1 MTKALIQKN
10 IRLSSEF
17 DNYISGNAK
26 AFRSIPNGA
35 NIIITSSRDKA
46 LSDANI
52 SIARNS
58 RNVKFIEAHKSDGG
72 WKIRTFKK

>member
-17 DNYISGNAK
+17 DNYISENPR
-26 AFRSIPNGA
+26 AFRRIPNGA
-35 NIIITSSRDKA
+35 NIVITSSRDKA
-46 LSDANI
+46 LSDSNM

-58 RNVKFIEAHKSDGG
+58 RTGRFVEAHKSDGR
-72 WKIRTFKK
+72 WHIRDFKR

>member
-17 DNYISGNAK
+17 DDYISRDAH
-26 AFRSIPNGA
+26 AFRRIPNRA
-35 NIIITSSRDKA
+35 NIVITSANDKT
-46 LSDANI
+46 LSDVNI

-58 RNVKFIEAHKSDGG
+58 RSGKFVEAHKSDGK
-72 WKIRTFKK
+72 WQIRTFKK